1 MPQITPTISEH
12 DRTLLAADDIVRN
25 YESMKITPDTRHKL
39 EHARIIQQL
48 KDVLH
53 RYMQPP
59 PRVAPSNM
67 PTQAPP
73 RVVATNTPPLHT
85 DPAIRPT
92 VSPITPTQTGQP
104 PRVTA
109 PMLHPTAKQSI
120 QQTRQQYSYNTTR
133 AITPPDAH
141 LGDVTIN
148 NIRTQQQSLQRD
160 HATTQQPSAQIA
172 LLTPRPWSNAA
183 LNLLYNH
190 TEFSWAAEDATI
202 ARD

>member
-1 MPQITPTISEH
+1 MPQIIPTISEH

-59 PRVAPSNM
+59 LRVAPSNM

-120 QQTRQQYSYNTTR
+120 QLTGEFVDGQTIGQ
-133 AITPPDAH
+133 
-141 LGDVTIN
+141 
-148 NIRTQQQSLQRD
+148 
-160 HATTQQPSAQIA
+160 
-172 LLTPRPWSNAA
+172 LTGEYCSPCGGWPRRNDTS
-183 LNLLYNH
+183 
-190 TEFSWAAEDATI
+190 
-202 ARD
+202 